1 MCIYCIPA
9 CVPCEVNLFQIV
21 AGRIMPSAQAA
32 KTTDSKG
39 TYTTFNKRNRQKV
52 AGSRKLKQEVQTII
66 DIMGPPLCSNFNYNT
81 SSEADNE
88 ESVFSNSKL
97 SSSENTDWSAKNKD
111 NLSIAVDLNSSTSA
125 ILDELTDS
133 QANFPYVE
141 SVYSNTQYICP
152 PPSNPANICIN
163 SECFCPQVASLLHGR
178 KNHNGIHASCKHELA
193 TPKCGNLEPNDDR
206 SLELNKD
213 SKNVVINWLKA
224 MILSSKELNDANCA
238 EYYRMNVTKQ
248 RGNNNSRPR
257 RAVFELVKN
266 APFKNVQDCGI
277 SNPDDVIVSKSKK
290 NCKNQRM
297 QTRVELRP
305 TNLRPVSQTPRKPIE
320 KTTHCDSSGKTRV
333 DLYYFD
339 NGSYK

>member
-1 MCIYCIPA
+1 M
-9 CVPCEVNLFQIV
+9 
-21 AGRIMPSAQAA
+21 RSPSP
-32 KTTDSKG
+32 
-39 TYTTFNKRNRQKV
+39 RQKV

-88 ESVFSNSKL
+88 ESVFSNYKL
-97 SSSENTDWSAKNKD
+97 SSDLVDKEYICKDQSENTDCSAKNKD

-178 KNHNGIHASCKHELA
+178 KNHTGIHARCKHELA

-213 SKNVVINWLKA
+213 SKNVIINWLKA
-224 MILSSKELNDANCA
+224 IISSSKELNDANCA

-257 RAVFELVKN
+257 VKN
-266 APFKNVQDCGI
+266 
-277 SNPDDVIVSKSKK
+277 
-290 NCKNQRM
+290 
-297 QTRVELRP
+297 
-305 TNLRPVSQTPRKPIE
+305 
-320 KTTHCDSSGKTRV
+320 H
-333 DLYYFD
+333 
-339 NGSYK
+339 

>member
-1 MCIYCIPA
+1 M
-9 CVPCEVNLFQIV
+9 
-21 AGRIMPSAQAA
+21 RSPSP
-32 KTTDSKG
+32 
-39 TYTTFNKRNRQKV
+39 RQKV

-97 SSSENTDWSAKNKD
+97 SS
-111 NLSIAVDLNSSTSA
+111 
-125 ILDELTDS
+125 
-133 QANFPYVE
+133 
-141 SVYSNTQYICP
+141 YICP

-178 KNHNGIHASCKHELA
+178 KNHTGIHARCKHELA

-257 RAVFELVKN
+257 
-266 APFKNVQDCGI
+266 
-277 SNPDDVIVSKSKK
+277 
-290 NCKNQRM
+290 
-297 QTRVELRP
+297 
-305 TNLRPVSQTPRKPIE
+305 
-320 KTTHCDSSGKTRV
+320 
-333 DLYYFD
+333 
-339 NGSYK
+339 